1 MVVGDMKTNI
11 PFTHKLDGRSV
22 DHKTRET
29 IRIRAVQQV
38 QNGESP
44 EVVIKALGFDRR
56 CIYQWLAA
64 YRAGGWDALKTGQ
77 MTGRPKKLSAIQIR
91 WIYNTVTSK
100 NPLQLKFPFALWTRK
115 MIQTLLWRKYR
126 IRLSL
131 SSIGRLLAQLG
142 LTCQRPLVKALQ
154 QNPSLV
160 EQWLKK
166 EYPRI
171 RLQAKREKAQ
181 IFFEDESGVRSDF
194 HSGTTWGLKG
204 KTPVIR
210 STGQRFRFNM
220 ISAVSPRGDIQFMVT
235 EKSANAFVF
244 LTFLRR
250 LLHGRRRKIFLIV
263 DAHPSHRSKKVR
275 NFLKTVEKKLR
286 LFFLPPY
293 SPELNPDELVW
304 NDVKN
309 NGVGKSFIAQKQDL
323 KTAVVSRLRYL
334 QKNPSHVRSFFQA
347 PTTCYAA

>member
-1 MVVGDMKTNI
+1 MNT
-11 PFTHKLDGRSV
+11 TQSQSTRLDGRKIT
-22 DHKTRET
+22 HKAREA

-44 EVVIKALGFDRR
+44 ETVIKALGFTRC

-64 YRAGGWDALKTGQ
+64 YRAGGWDALKAGK
-77 MTGRPKKLSAIQIR
+77 MTGRPKKLSTGQIQ
-91 WIYNTVTSK
+91 WIYKTVTSK
-100 NPLQLKFPFALWTRK
+100 NPLQLKFPFALWTRG
-115 MIQTLLWRKYR
+115 MIRTLIWKKYR

-131 SSIGRLLAQLG
+131 PSIGRLLAQLG

-171 RLQAKREKAQ
+171 RALAKREGAEV
-181 IFFEDESGVRSDF
+181 FFEDESGVRSDF
-194 HSGTTWGLKG
+194 HSGTTWAVKG
-204 KTPVIR
+204 QTPVVR

-220 ISAVSPRGDIQFMVT
+220 ISAVSPKGELRFLVT
-235 EKSANAFVF
+235 EKSVGTPLF
-244 LTFLRR
+244 LEFLKR
-250 LLHGRRRKIFLIV
+250 LLHGRRRNIFLIV
-263 DAHPSHRSKKVR
+263 DGHPSHRSKKVQAY
-275 NFLKTVEKKLR
+275 LKTVSNRLR

-293 SPELNPDELVW
+293 SPELNPDEFVW

-309 NGVGKSFIAQKQDL
+309 NGVGRSFIAQKQDL
-323 KTAVVSRLRYL
+323 KTAVVSRLRFL
-334 QKNPSHVRSFFQA
+334 QKNPAHVRSFFQA
-347 PTTCYAA
+347 ETTRYAA